1 MRRTLVAEY
10 MTRYAISRRR
20 ICRVMQFSRTT
31 DYYKSRKD
39 PQELLRMRLRDLAVS
54 RIRYGYR
61 RLHVLLRR
69 EGWKVN
75 LKRVHRLY
83 RLEGL
88 SMRKK
93 TPRRKVSCQNRENRP
108 LVQSPNQ
115 VWTMDFMSDTLANG
129 QSVRILTIL
138 DVCTRESI
146 AIRVDSRF
154 SANKVVKVLEE
165 VAMERGKPNSIRV
178 DNGPEFTGR
187 MLDLWS
193 YFNKVTLDFSRPGK
207 PTDNAFIESF
217 NSRVRQECLNAHY
230 FLSLPD
236 AQEKVEQWRN
246 YYNKFHPHSSLGN
259 LAPEEFAVTKARELQ
274 TKCLPKLAF

>member
-10 MTRYAISRRR
+10 MTLYAISRRR

-39 PQELLRMRLRDLAVS
+39 PPELLRMRLRDLAVS

-178 DNGPEFTGR
+178 DNGPEFIGR
-187 MLDLWS
+187 MLDLWF
-193 YFNKVTLDFSRPGK
+193 YFNKVTLDFSRPRK
-207 PTDNAFIESF
+207 RTE
-217 NSRVRQECLNAHY
+217 
-230 FLSLPD
+230 
-236 AQEKVEQWRN
+236 
-246 YYNKFHPHSSLGN
+246 
-259 LAPEEFAVTKARELQ
+259 
-274 TKCLPKLAF
+274 